1 MPIYRQSQTPIA
13 GTSPTGQAA
22 NVTIEDSAGYYDG
35 TTVEAVFAELGSG
48 SVRFAINVYN
58 DSGSDMTVGQAV
70 YISGYNTANAVPTV
84 GLADA
89 DTAAKMPAYG
99 LVDIDGISNG
109 AVGKVVVFGRET
121 GIDTS
126 SYTVGDALYIS
137 TTAGDLTTTRP
148 TGATDGIQV
157 IGRVTEVATDGTVF
171 IAGAYRANALPQLS
185 TNKYWEGDANNQP
198 AEITADDIKA
208 NMSLTTGKILFGA
221 SNLFSEKD
229 PEQVVTQTLII
240 PIKMNAAVAA
250 TDEVRFVVPD
260 SLNGCDLV
268 NVNAAVATNTFS
280 SGTFEISVYNVT
292 DTAEMLST
300 NMTIDTSELSTVTAA
315 TPAVINTATDDIA
328 TDDIININVVTIGGG
343 GSATNL
349 TVTLEFLKP

>member
-1 MPIYRQSQTPIA
+1 
-13 GTSPTGQAA
+13 
-22 NVTIEDSAGYYDG
+22 
-35 TTVEAVFAELGSG
+35 
-48 SVRFAINVYN
+48 
-58 DSGSDMTVGQAV
+58 MTVGQAV

-157 IGRVTEVATDGTVF
+157 IARVTEVATDGTVF

-198 AEITADDIKA
+198 AEITANDILA
-208 NMSLTTGKILFGA
+208 NMTLTSDKLWYGVANAAT
-221 SNLFSEKD
+221 EKD
-229 PEQVVTQTLII
+229 PQQVVTQTVCLTVATSGETLAANDGQHRMVI
-240 PIKMNAAVAA
+240 PA
-250 TDEVRFVVPD
+250 
-260 SLNGCDLV
+260 SLNGCNLV
-268 NVNAAVATNTFS
+268 EVSAAVASNTYS
-280 SGTFEISVYNVT
+280 SGTFAIDLYNET
-292 DTAEMLST
+292 QAADMLST
-300 NMTIDTSELSTVTAA
+300 AMTIDAGELSTATAA
-315 TPAVINTATDDIA
+315 TPAVIDAAQDDVATN
-328 TDDIININVVTIGGG
+328 DIIRVDVTTIGGG
-343 GSATNL
+343 GASAGL
-349 TVTLEFLKP
+349 WVTLGFKKP